1 MATLQL
7 GILVSG
13 SGSNLQ
19 AILDAVASGQ
29 LDARVR
35 VVVSNKPDIP
45 ALSRAERA
53 GVPSQV
59 LSHKSFSDRRAFDLA
74 LVDAMRR
81 HGAEYV
87 VLAGFMRVLTADFL
101 NAFPGRVLN
110 IHPALLPSFPGVD
123 AQRQALEHGVRVTG
137 CTVHFVDTGTDT
149 GPIIAQT
156 AVPVMQDDTRE
167 SLAARI
173 LVQEHRLLVQTLQWM
188 AEGKVELLP
197 TTAPNGRPRVVVYDH
212 NPSLVEAP

>member
-13 SGSNLQ
+13 TGSNLQ
-19 AILDAVASGQ
+19 AILDAAASGQ

-35 VVVSNKPDIP
+35 VVISNKPGAL

-53 GVPSQV
+53 GIPCEV
-59 LSHKSFSDRRAFDLA
+59 LSHKGYPDRRSFDLA
-74 LVDAMRR
+74 LVEALRR
-81 HGAEYV
+81 HGAELV
-87 VLAGFMRVLTADFL
+87 VLAGFMRVLSADFL
-101 NAFPGRVLN
+101 DAFPHRVVN

-137 CTVHFVDTGTDT
+137 CTVHFVDSGTDT

-156 AVPVMQDDTRE
+156 AVPVLQDDTRD
-167 SLAARI
+167 SLAHRI
-173 LVQEHRLLVQTLQWM
+173 LVQEHRTLVQALQWIADGRVHVVPA
-188 AEGKVELLP
+188 AEGS
-197 TTAPNGRPRVVVYDH
+197 RPRVLVHGVR
-212 NPSLVEAP
+212 PARLVEDP